1 MNGKNGGHD
10 AGHEE
15 RSTRRLTHRTG
26 DDESASNRRTREEKV
41 ALRTLELSHAAVLA
55 DIV

>member
-1 MNGKNGGHD
+1 MNAKNGGDD

-15 RSTRRLTHRTG
+15 RSAGRLTARAG
-26 DDESASNRRTREEKV
+26 DDEAGANRRAREEKV
-41 ALRTLELSHAAVLA
+41 ALGTLELSHAAVLA